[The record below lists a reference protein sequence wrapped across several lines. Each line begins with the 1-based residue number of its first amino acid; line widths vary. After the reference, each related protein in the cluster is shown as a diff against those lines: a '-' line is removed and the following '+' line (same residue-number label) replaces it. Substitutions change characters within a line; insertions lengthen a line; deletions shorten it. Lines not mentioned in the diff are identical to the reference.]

1 MEEAEI
7 KYRLNSIILYMH
19 HVDRNDTTPIE
30 LKREKLKELQ
40 MEKMFLESILEHRKY
55 KKLVK
60 EIVITT
66 MCIITGFTLFYLALY
81 YGK

>member
-19 HVDRNDTTPIE
+19 HVDRNDTAPIE
-30 LKREKLKELQ
+30 AKREKLKELE

-55 KKLVK
+55 KKLMK
-60 EIVITT
+60 EI
-66 MCIITGFTLFYLALY
+66 IITSLAIMLGFFVFYLVIY
-81 YGK
+81 YGH